1 MALSRTWPVPA
12 RILGSRSQPRLWPG
26 AWPGCHDLSPCHRA
40 LRRPARLPALV
51 TLLTLLLACA
61 PRSDLLTLH
70 GATMGTTWSVQLP
83 NVASHRLA
91 PLHADIDSLLAG
103 LEGELSHWQPESALS
118 RFNRAPA
125 GTWHALPADLAAVM
139 AAALALA
146 EDSQGAFDP
155 ALGALVNLWGFG
167 PDGPRDTPPAAAQV
181 SAALARS
188 GWQRLRHDPAGPR
201 LWQPGGVQL
210 DLSGIAKGHAIDR
223 VAARLDAAGIR
234 DYLVEIGGELR
245 ARGHGPRGR
254 PWRVAIRAPL
264 PHPAPAAVVE
274 LAGNPASPAA
284 PLAVAT
290 SGSYH
295 AGFEHGGQHYSHTLD
310 PRTGA
315 PVANGVLSVTV
326 LADSAMQA
334 DALATAITVLGP
346 EQGLAFAEQRRLP
359 VLMLVA
365 EEGHVLDGAID
376 TGPISASP
384 GSWRALASAAWPD
397 HSARQSDP

>member
-1 MALSRTWPVPA
+1 
-12 RILGSRSQPRLWPG
+12 
-26 AWPGCHDLSPCHRA
+26 
-40 LRRPARLPALV
+40 
-51 TLLTLLLACA
+51 
-61 PRSDLLTLH
+61 
-70 GATMGTTWSVQLP
+70 MGTTWSVQLP
-83 NVASHRLA
+83 AAAGHRHTA
-91 PLHADIDSLLAG
+91 LHEDITALLAG
-103 LEGELSHWQPESALS
+103 LEAELSHWQPDSALS
-118 RFNRAPA
+118 RFNQAPA
-125 GTWHALPADLAAVM
+125 GTWHELPADLTTVM

-146 EDSQGAFDP
+146 RDSQSAFDP
-155 ALGALVNLWGFG
+155 ALGPLVDLWGFG
-167 PDGPRDTPPAAAQV
+167 PDGPRETPPSATEIAAARE
-181 SAALARS
+181 RS
-188 GWQRLRHDPAGPR
+188 GWQRLRYEPGSQQ
-201 LWQPGGVQL
+201 LYQPGGVFL
-210 DLSGIAKGHAIDR
+210 DLSGIAKGHAVDR
-223 VAARLDAAGIR
+223 IAALLDDAGIR
-234 DYLVEIGGELR
+234 NYLVEIGGELR

-295 AGFEHGGQHYSHTLD
+295 AGFEHGGRHYSHTLD

-315 PVANGVLSVTV
+315 PVVNGVLSVTV

-346 EQGLAFAEQRRLP
+346 EQGLAFAEQHQLP